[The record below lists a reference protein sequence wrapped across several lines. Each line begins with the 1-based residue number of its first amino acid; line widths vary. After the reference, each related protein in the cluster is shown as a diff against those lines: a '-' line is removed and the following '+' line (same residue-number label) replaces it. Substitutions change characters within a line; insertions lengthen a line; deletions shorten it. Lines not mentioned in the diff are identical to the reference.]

1 MYEMIEG
8 RNIDEDIR
16 NTQAENLQ
24 DKIKIVNNFNEK
36 KAWAWDLPIL
46 AGLVLAEVEEV
57 KAQGGEA
64 GLVLAEVEEVVVRLQ
79 LASAQVREVIGEE
92 ATASCDWA
100 GKRLVLAEV
109 EELKAKF
116 KFASGLGAGWSGLL
130 SLGGDRLRGYSLVA
144 NLKLLAGRGPA
155 GLEVV
160 VEEVAEGQA
169 GLSWAG
175 IQTWM
180 VGIEID
186 IDIDAVL
193 RLELEVKVELG
204 CHNGNEHYGAR

>member
-16 NTQAENLQ
+16 NTQAEKSAGVAGWLKMPLPQ
-24 DKIKIVNNFNEK
+24 RIVSKIKIVNNFNEK

-92 ATASCDWA
+92 ATAS
-100 GKRLVLAEV
+100 EV
-109 EELKAKF
+109 EELKV
-116 KFASGLGAGWSGLL
+116 GLGLA
-130 SLGGDRLRGYSLVA
+130 GGDRLRGYSLVA

-204 CHNGNEHYGAR
+204 CHNGNEHYG